1 MHTILGAG
9 GSIGKQLAHSLS
21 DKNTAI
27 RLVSRNPQKIN
38 AGDELVS
45 ADLTNTANIDKAVQ
59 GSEVVYVTV
68 GLEYSTKV
76 WQQQWIPLIKSVIE
90 SCRKHQSKLVF
101 FDNVYSIGGD
111 NVHHITEESPI
122 SPTSKKGEVRAEIC
136 RLVMKEMNEGVPTII
151 ARSADFYGPDIE
163 KSMLMQMVWKNLRAG
178 KKAQWMLNAKVTH
191 SFTYTPDAGK
201 AMAVLG
207 TTDSAFNRVWNLPTD
222 PTRLTGEEWISA
234 FANEMNRPS
243 AYSTI
248 PSWVFRM
255 MGIFVPFM
263 GELVEMGYQF
273 DRDYFF
279 DSSAFTNEFGI
290 EPTPYQ
296 QAIKETILKLR

>member
-1 MHTILGAG
+1 MHTILGSG
-9 GSIGKQLAHSLS
+9 GSIGKQLAKSLS
-21 DKNTAI
+21 EKTDGI
-27 RLVSRNPQKIN
+27 RLVSRNPKQIN
-38 AGDELVS
+38 PTDELIS
-45 ADLTNTANIDKAVQ
+45 ADLTSTVNMDKVIQ

-76 WQQQWIPLIKSVIE
+76 WQQQWVPLMKSVIE

-111 NVHHITEESPI
+111 NVRHITEESPI
-122 SPTSKKGEVRAEIC
+122 SPTSKKGEVRAEVC
-136 RLVMKEMNEGVPTII
+136 RLLLSEMNGGVPSII

-222 PTRLTGEEWISA
+222 AVRLTGEEWIGE
-234 FANEMNRPS
+234 FAKQMNRSS
-243 AYSTI
+243 AYTTI
-248 PSWVFRM
+248 PSWMFKA

-279 DSSAFTNEFGI
+279 DSSAFTKAFGI
-290 EPTPYQ
+290 QPTPYQ
-296 QAIKETILKLR
+296 QAIKETIQQLS